1 MWSNYALA
9 LYRTL
14 SRHRLYAAL
23 NTLGLALGLA
33 VCTILLLV
41 VRFETSFDRWMPH
54 ADEIFRVNRLM
65 HFPGRPPSDDPS
77 TQPVLLPNMLTDF
90 PQIRAATRILNT
102 NAAVKSGADVA
113 YDDIDFVDPA
123 IFQVFDLPFVAGERA
138 SALADSNSLLLS
150 QTQARKY
157 FGTDQALGR
166 TLTLVIEGQPRDYRV
181 TGVFKD
187 LPPDS
192 SLDLKMMARFNP
204 EIFAKHR
211 QDQFTDW
218 GSSFVFTFVRL
229 RSAADAAAIDSG
241 FPAFVARHTSA
252 WFKGRPTD
260 MMNFHLVPLTA
271 IHFKDAKTD
280 QGMKPGADAL
290 FVGALGAMG
299 VVTLLIALVN
309 YVSLATARAG
319 MRAREVAVRKVMG
332 ATRRALIVQFV
343 AESIAVALGAGL
355 IAAAL
360 VEIAM
365 PGVRAVLGEPVPLAY
380 FGAKGIVAPL
390 IGLCVLVGLVS
401 GLYPALVLS
410 GFRPASVLASA
421 RTPGG
426 GRAGARVREG
436 LAVFQFAI
444 AITLMACTAVIFVQ
458 MNYLRHADLGFRRD
472 GLIIVEGLGNPLVAH
487 SMRALV
493 EGFRS
498 QPGVVSATASDR
510 RPATDSESTT
520 NVQRAT
526 NPAIQPDI
534 TLETIG
540 PDYMQ
545 TYGLTLAAGR
555 ALGPDQRLDDMQ
567 SLSGQPGTGAKSF
580 NVMVNE
586 RAARALGFAEPKA
599 ALGQQLKLGHD
610 DDGRA
615 LLGTIVGVT
624 KDVRFRSPRRPPPPQ
639 LYMQDSHLGPDDQPS
654 PWAAAVRVHDGDQ
667 AKVTAELQ
675 KVWRAIA
682 PGVPFRAETVQA
694 ALKPYYDPDARRG
707 QLFAAG
713 AVLSAFIACLG
724 LYGLAAFNTGR
735 RFKEIGIRKTL
746 GASTRDVMR
755 LLIGEFLRPV
765 LIANLVAWP
774 LAWLA
779 MRPWL
784 AGFDQR
790 IGLNPAYFIVP
801 SLAAVVVAVL
811 TVADQTFRVAKAEP
825 AIALRYE

>member
-41 VRFETSFDRWMPH
+41 VRFETGFDRWTPH
-54 ADEIFRVNRLM
+54 AEEIFRVNRVM
-65 HFPGRPPSDDPS
+65 HMPGRPATDEPS
-77 TQPVLLPNMLTDF
+77 TQPVLLPNMLADF
-90 PQIRAATRILNT
+90 PQIRAAGRIMDT
-102 NAAVKSGADVA
+102 SAAVRNGAEVSYEDL
-113 YDDIDFVDPA
+113 DFVDPV
-123 IFQVFDLPFVAGERA
+123 IFQVFELAFVAGDRT
-138 SALADSNSLLLS
+138 SALSDSNSLVLS
-150 QTQARKY
+150 QTRARKL
-157 FGTDQALGR
+157 FGTERALGR
-166 TLTLVIEGQPRDYRV
+166 TLTLVVEGQPRDYRV

-187 LPPDS
+187 LPPDT
-192 SLDLKMMARFNP
+192 SLKLEMLGKLSP
-204 EIFAKHR
+204 EVFSKHR
-211 QDQFTDW
+211 QEQLTDW
-218 GSSFVFTFVRL
+218 GSSFVHTFVRL
-229 RSAADAAAIDSG
+229 RSPADAAAVDAG
-241 FPAFVARHTSA
+241 FPGFVQRRTSG

-280 QGMKPGADAL
+280 QGMKPGADPL
-290 FVGALGAMG
+290 FVWALGAMG
-299 VVTLLIALVN
+299 IVTLMIAIVN

-332 ATRRALIVQFV
+332 ATRRALMVQFV
-343 AESIAVALGAGL
+343 AESIAMALGAGL

-380 FGAKGIVAPL
+380 LGAKGIVAPL
-390 IGLCVLVGLVS
+390 VGLCVLVGLVS

-458 MNYLRHADLGFRRD
+458 MNYLRHANLGFKRD
-472 GLIIVEGLGNPLVAH
+472 GLIIVKDLGNPQVAH
-487 SMRALV
+487 NMRALV
-493 EGFRS
+493 GAFRAL
-498 QPGVVSATASDR
+498 PGVVSATASDR

-520 NVQRAT
+520 NVQRASD
-526 NPAIQPDI
+526 PSIEPDI
-534 TLETIG
+534 TIETIG

-545 TYGLTLAAGR
+545 TYGLSLAAGR
-555 ALGPDQRLDDMQ
+555 ALGMDQRLDDFHNTDNQ
-567 SLSGQPGTGAKSF
+567 PSGTKQW
-580 NVMVNE
+580 NIMVNE
-586 RAARALGFAEPKA
+586 RAARALGFAEAKA
-599 ALGQQLKLGHD
+599 ALGQQVKLGKD
-610 DDGRA
+610 DDGRP
-615 LLGTIVGVT
+615 LLATIVGVT
-624 KDVRFRSPRRPPPPQ
+624 QDVRFRSPRRPPPPQ
-639 LYMQDSHLGPDDQPS
+639 LYMLDSHLGPDDQPS

-675 KVWRAIA
+675 KVWRSIA
-682 PGVPFRAETVQA
+682 PGVPFRAETVQE

-713 AVLSAFIACLG
+713 AVLSGFIACLG

-765 LIANLVAWP
+765 LIANLFAWP
-774 LAWLA
+774 LAWFA

-790 IGLNPAYFIVP
+790 IALNPAYFIIP
-801 SLAAVVVAVL
+801 SVAAVLVAVL
-811 TVADQTFRVAKAEP
+811 TVADQTFRVARAEP